1 MPTVRT
7 PSGSKIYM
15 AAAAAGTKQDITA
28 ISKANPGVLTY
39 SGADTFT
46 LGSYAALTDLFG
58 MTELEDALIKVG
70 TVDTGANT
78 LQLEDQDT
86 SGYGTF
92 VSGSIAPVTIATEIV
107 AATGFSISGG
117 EQQFAEY
124 TYLWDKITR
133 RMPTTKA
140 GMQIEIPGIWDP
152 ADAASKAI
160 LSASDKSEK
169 RAFKILLPDG
179 LEMLFFG
186 YIASSGLP
194 NVADINS
201 VMETTFTISVASRV
215 RYIYP

>member
-7 PSGSKIYM
+7 PSGTKIYM
-15 AAAAAGTKQDITA
+15 AGAAAGTKQQITA

-39 SGADTFT
+39 AGADNFT
-46 LGSYAALTDLFG
+46 IGNYAALSDIFG
-58 MTELEDALIKVG
+58 MTEMEDALVKIG

-78 LQLEDQDT
+78 FILSDQDT

-92 VSGSIAPVTIATEIV
+92 SAGNVAPVVIDTEIV
-107 AATGFSISGG
+107 AATGFSITGG

-124 TYLWDKITR
+124 TYLWDKMVR
-133 RMPTTKA
+133 KMPTTKS
-140 GMQIEIPGIWDP
+140 GMTIEIPSIWDP
-152 ADAASKAI
+152 ADAASKAV
-160 LSASDKSEK
+160 LEASDKSEK

-194 NVADINS
+194 NVQDINS
-201 VMETTFTISVASRV
+201 VMQTTFTISAASRV

>member
-7 PSGSKIYM
+7 PSGTKIYM
-15 AAAAAGTKQDITA
+15 ASNVAGSTQSITA

-39 SGADTFT
+39 SGADSFS
-46 LGSYAALTDLFG
+46 LGTYAALTDLFG
-58 MTELEDALIKVG
+58 MTELEDALVKVG
-70 TVDTGANT
+70 TVDTGLNT
-78 LQLEDQDT
+78 FLLEDQDT
-86 SGYGTF
+86 TGYGTF
-92 VSGSIAPVTIATEIV
+92 VSGSVAPVVIDTEIV

-124 TYLWDKITR
+124 TYLWDKMTR

-140 GMQIEIPGIWDP
+140 GMTIEIPSIWDP
-152 ADAASKAI
+152 ADAASKAV
-160 LSASDKSEK
+160 LAASDKSEK
-169 RAFKILLPDG
+169 RAFKILMPDG

-194 NVADINS
+194 SVQDINS
-201 VMETTFTISVASRV
+201 VMQTTFTISAASRV

>member
-7 PSGSKIYM
+7 PSGTKIYM
-15 AAAAAGTKQDITA
+15 ASASSGAKQTITA

-39 SGADTFT
+39 SGTDNFT
-46 LGSYAALTDLFG
+46 IGNYAALTDLFG
-58 MTELEDALIKVG
+58 MTELEDALVKIG

-78 LQLEDQDT
+78 FILSDQDT

-92 VSGSIAPVTIATEIV
+92 SAGNVAPVTIDTEIV

-133 RMPTTKA
+133 KMPTTKS
-140 GMQIEIPGIWDP
+140 GMSIEIPAIWDP
-152 ADAASKAI
+152 ADAASKAV
-160 LSASDKSEK
+160 LEASDKSEK
-169 RAFKILLPDG
+169 RAFKIVLPDG
-179 LEMLFFG
+179 LEMMFFG

-194 NVADINS
+194 NVQDINS
-201 VMETTFTISVASRV
+201 VMQTTFSISAASRV